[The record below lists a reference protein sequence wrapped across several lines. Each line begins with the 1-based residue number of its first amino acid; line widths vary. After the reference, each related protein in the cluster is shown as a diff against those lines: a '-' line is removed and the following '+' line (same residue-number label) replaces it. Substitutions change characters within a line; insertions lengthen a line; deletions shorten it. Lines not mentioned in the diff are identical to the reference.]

1 MNFFTKNETK
11 IQIEDVQKFWDRQPC
26 NIKHSTFPVGTKEYF
41 DGVEQRKYFVEPHIP
56 NFCNFKKWKEKKV
69 LEIGCGLGTDAINFA
84 RAGAILTVVELS
96 KKSLDLAKKRFK
108 LYNLSAKFFLGNAE
122 ELSKFVPVE
131 SYDLIYSS
139 GVIHHSPNP
148 EKIVNEIEKYCD
160 KNTEIRILLYNK
172 YGWKFFDII
181 LRNWKF
187 WKLGARHLSK
197 KYSEAQVGSPVTF
210 YYSVS
215 DTKKL
220 LKKFKISKIVK
231 THIFLYK
238 IDKYIEHKYHKE
250 WYFKYILP
258 DFLLKKI
265 ERIFGSYLLIFAK
278 KI

>member
-172 YGWKFFDII
+172 
-181 LRNWKF
+181 
-187 WKLGARHLSK
+187 
-197 KYSEAQVGSPVTF
+197 
-210 YYSVS
+210 
-215 DTKKL
+215 
-220 LKKFKISKIVK
+220 
-231 THIFLYK
+231 
-238 IDKYIEHKYHKE
+238 
-250 WYFKYILP
+250 
-258 DFLLKKI
+258 
-265 ERIFGSYLLIFAK
+265 
-278 KI
+278 